1 MTEYFSPSFI
11 LILATTI
18 GGHIATLAV
27 MRYKND
33 AQGKEID
40 ALKQAQK
47 QAEADRN
54 EIEKAMALLQKD
66 VDFASRRWDETSG
79 RIDSA
84 LMNRRVEAAR
94 SEAKILSH
102 VDLSFASIKE
112 IVRDAIKNYQPSHH
126 GQADA

>member
-40 ALKQAQK
+40 ALKQAQ
-47 QAEADRN
+47 
-54 EIEKAMALLQKD
+54 
-66 VDFASRRWDETSG
+66 
-79 RIDSA
+79 
-84 LMNRRVEAAR
+84 
-94 SEAKILSH
+94 
-102 VDLSFASIKE
+102 
-112 IVRDAIKNYQPSHH
+112 
-126 GQADA
+126 